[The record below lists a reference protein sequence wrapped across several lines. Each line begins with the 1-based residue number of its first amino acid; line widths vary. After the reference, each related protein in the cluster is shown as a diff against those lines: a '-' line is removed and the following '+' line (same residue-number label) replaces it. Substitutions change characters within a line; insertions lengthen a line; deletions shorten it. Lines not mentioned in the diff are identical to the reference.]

1 MKQIVPWRDDRRGD
15 DNRVIS
21 VLFGVSSLAI
31 GLGGT
36 ILLLSLLVGKPIGS
50 LLFFDVALV
59 PVVSTDTMGSKILEK
74 PAEFMVPTIGL
85 LGASCLGALLGGLG
99 IYLTK
104 ADKKDRPARMS
115 ASGLI
120 ACTVALVLAWLVYT
134 LAWW

>member
-1 MKQIVPWRDDRRGD
+1 MKQVVPWRGDRDGD
-15 DNRVIS
+15 ENRMTSLI
-21 VLFGVSSLAI
+21 LGVSSLTI

-50 LLFFDVALV
+50 LLFFDVAIV

-74 PAEFMVPTIGL
+74 PAEYRVPTIGL
-85 LGASCLGALLGGLG
+85 LAVLCVGALLGGLG

-134 LAWW
+134 LALW